1 MTTLHDICRLLTDA
15 TPLRAA
21 IAAVVAW
28 PADTGKRRRRRKG
41 GPERWQAM
49 REWVRVLRDGNG
61 GEG

>member
-1 MTTLHDICRLLTDA
+1 MTTLHDIRRLLRDQ
-15 TPLRAA
+15 TPLRSA
-21 IAAVVAW
+21 IAAVLVW

-49 REWVRVLRDGNG
+49 REWVRTLRDMNG

>member
-1 MTTLHDICRLLTDA
+1 MTTLHDIRRLLRDQ

-21 IAAVVAW
+21 IAAVVVW
-28 PADTGKRRRRRKG
+28 PADTGRRRWRKRRR

-49 REWVRVLRDGNG
+49 REWRRLLRDFG